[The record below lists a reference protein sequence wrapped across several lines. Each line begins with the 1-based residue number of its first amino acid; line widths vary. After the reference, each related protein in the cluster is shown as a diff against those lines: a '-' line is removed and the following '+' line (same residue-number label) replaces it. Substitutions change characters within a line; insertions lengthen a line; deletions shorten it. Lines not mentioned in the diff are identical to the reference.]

1 MTRLIVFALVAT
13 FTAAGV
19 IAATDDDIFGGKDVV
34 MEIEVSADR
43 LAKCRQTLS
52 DVAGMPVV
60 NDEGSPVLFHDAV
73 DLPRVVCVVR

>member
-1 MTRLIVFALVAT
+1 MPRLIVLALAAIFA
-13 FTAAGV
+13 AAGV
-19 IAATDDDIFGGKDVV
+19 IAATDDAIFGGNDVV

-43 LAKCRQTLS
+43 LAECRQTLR

-60 NDEGSPVLFHDAV
+60 NDEGSAMLFHDTS